1 MKTESHWEAKSTII
15 TGNTSGPGYNSRID
29 IYDFTDNVDLDMDDF
44 EILANPHNLRGGEII
59 HLQLGSTLMIDS
71 LSVVKHKVQGSRWD
85 GFKILGIGDI
95 NHTSTI
101 KGQISGIHEIYMSY
115 SNVIFDGAVIHDIG
129 ALRAI
134 GSNLV
139 MKNNAQYYG
148 NDSGIYVLASIFD
161 IDDSIIAENLTS
173 GIIIEWSDNKLNRI
187 SNSLIYF
194 NMEHGVYSNKSFVHI
209 SDTVIHLNEYNG
221 IFSTGL
227 TQSRTKISGNT
238 QIIDNRYEQVKALE
252 TKYPEFRA
260 NAQGIYPTVSAD
272 SFTMGTPKQYLLSTV
287 DILGRDWNIGDENF
301 DPIMEINYWIHIHA
315 VNISQVTNRY
325 FPSKGKYILCNNQ
338 LCSYLFLYHE
348 AYEKM
353 LDGEYDITLDLL
365 MQIIDTDEETP
376 YKMNSILLLPYVYRA
391 LDLDADELM
400 MIYDNLLELGDEDIG
415 IAVRYA
421 LPLLNILYEDYA
433 AAVFNL
439 SAIIEDPY
447 TEAEELLAILD
458 QAWCILKLMD
468 LGLRSMPEGA
478 VFQSMTHKEYRELE
492 KEIFA
497 RVYGLENKEEE
508 TEKLPEI
515 YELSAKFSQSL

>member
-1 MKTESHWEAKSTII
+1 
-15 TGNTSGPGYNSRID
+15 
-29 IYDFTDNVDLDMDDF
+29 
-44 EILANPHNLRGGEII
+44 
-59 HLQLGSTLMIDS
+59 
-71 LSVVKHKVQGSRWD
+71 
-85 GFKILGIGDI
+85 
-95 NHTSTI
+95 
-101 KGQISGIHEIYMSY
+101 
-115 SNVIFDGAVIHDIG
+115 
-129 ALRAI
+129 
-134 GSNLV
+134 
-139 MKNNAQYYG
+139 
-148 NDSGIYVLASIFD
+148 
-161 IDDSIIAENLTS
+161 
-173 GIIIEWSDNKLNRI
+173 
-187 SNSLIYF
+187 
-194 NMEHGVYSNKSFVHI
+194 
-209 SDTVIHLNEYNG
+209 
-221 IFSTGL
+221 
-227 TQSRTKISGNT
+227 
-238 QIIDNRYEQVKALE
+238 
-252 TKYPEFRA
+252 
-260 NAQGIYPTVSAD
+260 
-272 SFTMGTPKQYLLSTV
+272 
-287 DILGRDWNIGDENF
+287 
-301 DPIMEINYWIHIHA
+301 
-315 VNISQVTNRY
+315 

-400 MIYDNLLELGDEDIG
+400 MIYDDLLELGDEEIG
-415 IAVRYA
+415 IAIRYA

-439 SAIIEDPY
+439 SAIIENPY

-478 VFQSMTHKEYRELE
+478 VFQSMTHREYRELE

-515 YELSAKFSQSL
+515 YELSLQNFPNPFNPDTTILFTIPNDSITNLEIFNIRGQKVRTLVNEFLPKGHHEVIWNGENEYGLPVASGVYFYRLQADEQSLTRRMVLLK